1 MLVDLT
7 DLCRQARV
15 GIERVA
21 GDGFEDSAFVVG
33 IARRY
38 GYGYGFVLQWGLRA
52 TVSAL

>member
-1 MLVDLT
+1 VDLT

-38 GYGYGFVLQWGLRA
+38 GYGYGFALQWGLRA